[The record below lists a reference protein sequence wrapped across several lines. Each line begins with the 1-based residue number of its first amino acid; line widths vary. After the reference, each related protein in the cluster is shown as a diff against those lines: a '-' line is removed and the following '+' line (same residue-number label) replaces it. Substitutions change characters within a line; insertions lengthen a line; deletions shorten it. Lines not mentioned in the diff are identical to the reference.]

1 MKYDRVSL
9 IYILYSI
16 LMQMLTYILYMDV
29 IIEV

>member
-1 MKYDRVSL
+1 MKYDRVLL